1 MSLRL
6 GGASTSRTQAEAQPT
21 TPMLKPMLRMLMSLR
36 WTQEPPV
43 VTWKARR
50 GGGSLSRR
58 MNTCCSSKQSWN
70 SHGARASMRCVQ
82 TRRVWLPLRDQS
94 CVSWALG
101 CERAT
106 APKFR
111 LRYMNLRLCLY
122 DRQFYVV
129 CLAMCVQCVL
139 LRFNFISIRHLI
151 RYTREK
157 RKFLT
162 RGGCDFPGLQ

>member
-1 MSLRL
+1 
-6 GGASTSRTQAEAQPT
+6 
-21 TPMLKPMLRMLMSLR
+21 
-36 WTQEPPV
+36 
-43 VTWKARR
+43 
-50 GGGSLSRR
+50 
-58 MNTCCSSKQSWN
+58 
-70 SHGARASMRCVQ
+70 MRCVQ

-139 LRFNFISIRHLI
+139 LRFNFTALF
-151 RYTREK
+151 RYGTLYVILEK
-157 RKFLT
+157 NVSF
-162 RGGCDFPGLQ
+162 